1 MKKEGVVHIYDGI
14 LLHLKTKNK
23 VIPLTATLMDLQI
36 IILVYQVRQR
46 KTNTKCYLLHVEPK
60 V

>member
-1 MKKEGVVHIYDGI
+1 MVHIYDGI

-23 VIPLTATLMDLQI
+23 IIPLAATLMDLQI
-36 IILVYQVRQR
+36 IILVQQVRQR
-46 KTNTKCYLLHVEPK
+46 KTNTKWYPLQVEPK

>member
-1 MKKEGVVHIYDGI
+1 MNEKDVVHIYDGI

-23 VIPLTATLMDLQI
+23 KIPLAATLMDLQI
-36 IILVYQVRQR
+36 IILVQQVRQR
-46 KTNTKCYLLHVEPK
+46 KTNTKWYPLQVEPK